1 MCKEAERNKDTKM
14 LGNFNLK
21 LDKGTC
27 LITLGI
33 FSLVIGLI
41 IVTPNVMS
49 LFDMSGVFKQ

>member
-1 MCKEAERNKDTKM
+1 M

-41 IVTPNVMS
+41 IATPNVIG